1 MRLKRP
7 SYKGMSLRLFFT
19 VPVLLLFIFTA
30 GLVSLI
36 SYLNGQQAALH
47 YGQKLAD
54 QISLRINS
62 HLQYLL
68 EVPKTVLD
76 SALQSIDSGMLDL
89 QSEQDVAR
97 FMAVQIR
104 TAPYLTYASVGF
116 ANGRYLGVNRDAAN
130 GLLTVISSMQQQEL
144 IRVRYTL
151 QESGLPGAALE
162 QGLPY
167 DVRTRSWFQ
176 HALTQGKPAW
186 YPIYKYQSY
195 DGLGVGL
202 SAPVYSE
209 SGQLHAV
216 VAADISLRHLELYLQ
231 AQSVEQQGLIFITD
245 PKGYLIAS
253 STKAALLSDQGA
265 VVHQLLASE
274 SEDSLLQSA
283 ALVLDKQGE
292 SKGQLQ
298 FEHASQHYLLNVT
311 EFNDPLGL
319 TLRIMVVIPQQQLM
333 SFVDE
338 NSLQALWLILLA
350 VIVGALLIFVL
361 SRKLVQP
368 IEALHRRADQLAS
381 GDRTDIN
388 LYQTPVFELNGLIH
402 SFDVMATRLSD
413 AFVQLE
419 QKVEQGTASL
429 DRLSL
434 VVSRTSNGVIVTDS
448 QGYIEWVNPAFERLS
463 GCKGSYLNG
472 KTITQVLAQQKTEAT
487 SLQRIHQAITAGSGY
502 SEELFWSSASGQTC
516 WLSLECDA
524 VFGEQG
530 QLTGFVVIFLDI
542 SSRKKS
548 ESEEKESQSRTAR
561 QRSTLAQL
569 VVDDAVASGDGLA
582 FAKNLVRATS
592 LAIVCSRVSVWMLS
606 EHGDEMFCLALH
618 QSEGEQQLGQLLLRR
633 ADYPNY
639 FAAVASRGWICAND
653 AIHDPATSEF
663 AEIYLKPLGISSML
677 DAGII
682 IAGKVVGV
690 LCLEHIG
697 PKRQWHSDEEAFVS
711 AIAAVM
717 AQTLSVAQRKDAEQ
731 ISKEYAQHTQTI
743 LNNVVDGIITID
755 ENGRIASMNPAAQT
769 LFRCKAEDF
778 LGHYA
783 TNLLPP
789 AARQLQDQQQAY
801 LPTPGVKPQLG
812 CNRELDGLRADGSI
826 FAMEMALS
834 VIRRQG
840 RLIYICTVRDISD
853 RKRIERLKNE
863 FVSTVSH
870 ELRTPLTSIT
880 GALGLLHGGAMGDMP
895 EKTTSLIGIAYKN
908 CQRLTLLINDLLDIE
923 KIAAGKMQFDLKT
936 ELVLPLIQ
944 QALDA
949 NKMMAQE
956 RHIHLRIQTVITD
969 CSIRVDA
976 KRFIQ
981 VLSNFLSNAIKFSPA
996 AATVLV
1002 ELSLNEHMVR
1012 IAVIDQGPGI
1022 PEKFR
1027 DRIFQRFSQADASD
1041 TRQIDG
1047 TGLGLA
1053 ISKELVH
1060 GMNGLIGFES
1070 VEGEGATFYCCFTLA
1085 QD

>member
-1 MRLKRP
+1 MRLEHP
-7 SYKGMSLRLFFT
+7 SRKGMSLRLFFT
-19 VPVLLLFIFTA
+19 VPVLLLFVFTA
-30 GLVSLI
+30 GLVAVI
-36 SYLNGQQAALH
+36 SYVNGQQAALH
-47 YGQKLAD
+47 YGQRLAD

-62 HLQYLL
+62 HLHYLL
-68 EVPKTVLD
+68 NIPKTVLE
-76 SALQSIDSGMLDL
+76 STLQSIDSGILDL
-89 QSEQDVAR
+89 KSEHDLTR
-97 FMAVQIR
+97 YLTVQIR
-104 TAPYLTYASVGF
+104 HAPYLTYASVGF
-116 ANGRYLGVNRDAAN
+116 ADGRYLGINRDIAD
-130 GLLTVISSMQQQEL
+130 GQLTLISSMQQNL
-144 IRVRYTL
+144 VRVRYAI
-151 QESGLPGAALE
+151 QNSGLPGAALE
-162 QGLPY
+162 QGIPY

-176 HALTQGKPAW
+176 HAVQQGKTSW

-202 SAPVYSE
+202 AAPTYDS
-209 SGQLHAV
+209 SGQLQAV

-231 AQSVEQQGLIFITD
+231 AQSVEGDGLIFITD
-245 PKGYLIAS
+245 PQEHLIAS
-253 STKAALLSDQGA
+253 S
-265 VVHQLLASE
+265 VR
-274 SEDSLLQSA
+274 A
-283 ALVLDKQGE
+283 ALVAEKGLMGSLVKASQSENLLLQRAALILRQQQDSAGQSEFELDD
-292 SKGQLQ
+292 
-298 FEHASQHYLLNVT
+298 QHYLLNFN
-311 EFNDPLGL
+311 EFNDPQGL
-319 TLRIMVVIPQQQLM
+319 KLRIAVVLPQQQLM
-333 SFVDE
+333 GFVDE
-338 NSLQALWLILLA
+338 SSLQALWLILLA
-350 VIVGALLIFVL
+350 VLGGAVLIFIL

-368 IEALHRRADQLAS
+368 IEALHRSADQLAS
-381 GDRTDIN
+381 GDKSQAQLR
-388 LYQTPVFELNGLIH
+388 QTPVFELNGLIH
-402 SFDVMATRLSD
+402 SFDLMADKLSD
-413 AFVQLE
+413 AFAQLE
-419 QKVEQGTASL
+419 KKVEQGTASL

-448 QGYIEWVNPAFERLS
+448 QGCIEWVNPAFERLS
-463 GCKGSYLNG
+463 GCTAAYLNG
-472 KTITQVLAQQKTEAT
+472 KAITQVLAGQKMDAPV
-487 SLQRIHQAITAGSGY
+487 LQRIHQAFGIGAGF
-502 SEELFWSSASGQTC
+502 SEEVLCFNAEGQAC

-524 VFGEQG
+524 VFSEHS
-530 QLTGFVVIFLDI
+530 QLTGFVVICLDI
-542 SSRKKS
+542 SSRKRA
-548 ESEEKESQSRTAR
+548 ESEEKDSQNRTSR
-561 QRSTLAQL
+561 QRSTLTQL
-569 VVDDAVASGDGLA
+569 VMDDAVANGDSLA

-592 LAIVCSRVSVWMLS
+592 AAILCNRVSVWMLS
-606 EHGDEMFCLALH
+606 EQGDEMFCLALH
-618 QSEGEQQLGQLLLRR
+618 QHDGEQHLGQLILRQT
-633 ADYPNY
+633 DYPEY

-653 AIHDPATSEF
+653 AINDPATREF
-663 AEIYLKPLGISSML
+663 AEFYLKPLGISSML

-697 PKRQWHSDEEAFVS
+697 PKRQWHSDEEAFAS

-717 AQTLSVAQRKDAEQ
+717 AQTLSVSQRKDAEQ

-755 ENGRIASMNPAAQT
+755 ENGRIASMNPAAQA

-778 LGHYA
+778 LGRYA

-789 AARQLQDQQQAY
+789 VLRQHQESQQAY
-801 LPTPGVKPQLG
+801 VPTPGVKPLLG

-834 VIRRQG
+834 VVRRQG

-880 GALGLLHGGAMGDMP
+880 GALGLLHGGVMGDMP
-895 EKTTSLIGIAYKN
+895 EKVSSLVGIAYKN

-949 NKMMAQE
+949 NKVMAQE
-956 RHIHLRIQTVITD
+956 RHIQLSIQTTITD
-969 CSIRVDA
+969 ACIKVDA
-976 KRFIQ
+976 KRLIQ

-996 AATVLV
+996 AATVRV
-1002 ELSLNEHMVR
+1002 DLSLNEKLVC
-1012 IAVIDQGPGI
+1012 IAVSDQGPGI

-1041 TRQIDG
+1041 TRQTGG

-1053 ISKELVH
+1053 ISKELVQ
-1060 GMNGLIGFES
+1060 GMNGSIGFES
-1070 VEGEGATFYCCFTLA
+1070 VEGQGATFYCCFALV

>member
-1 MRLKRP
+1 
-7 SYKGMSLRLFFT
+7 
-19 VPVLLLFIFTA
+19 
-30 GLVSLI
+30 
-36 SYLNGQQAALH
+36 
-47 YGQKLAD
+47 
-54 QISLRINS
+54 
-62 HLQYLL
+62 
-68 EVPKTVLD
+68 
-76 SALQSIDSGMLDL
+76 
-89 QSEQDVAR
+89 
-97 FMAVQIR
+97 
-104 TAPYLTYASVGF
+104 
-116 ANGRYLGVNRDAAN
+116 
-130 GLLTVISSMQQQEL
+130 
-144 IRVRYTL
+144 
-151 QESGLPGAALE
+151 
-162 QGLPY
+162 
-167 DVRTRSWFQ
+167 
-176 HALTQGKPAW
+176 
-186 YPIYKYQSY
+186 
-195 DGLGVGL
+195 
-202 SAPVYSE
+202 
-209 SGQLHAV
+209 
-216 VAADISLRHLELYLQ
+216 
-231 AQSVEQQGLIFITD
+231 
-245 PKGYLIAS
+245 
-253 STKAALLSDQGA
+253 
-265 VVHQLLASE
+265 
-274 SEDSLLQSA
+274 
-283 ALVLDKQGE
+283 
-292 SKGQLQ
+292 
-298 FEHASQHYLLNVT
+298 
-311 EFNDPLGL
+311 
-319 TLRIMVVIPQQQLM
+319 
-333 SFVDE
+333 
-338 NSLQALWLILLA
+338 
-350 VIVGALLIFVL
+350 
-361 SRKLVQP
+361 
-368 IEALHRRADQLAS
+368 
-381 GDRTDIN
+381 
-388 LYQTPVFELNGLIH
+388 
-402 SFDVMATRLSD
+402 
-413 AFVQLE
+413 
-419 QKVEQGTASL
+419 
-429 DRLSL
+429 
-434 VVSRTSNGVIVTDS
+434 
-448 QGYIEWVNPAFERLS
+448 
-463 GCKGSYLNG
+463 
-472 KTITQVLAQQKTEAT
+472 
-487 SLQRIHQAITAGSGY
+487 
-502 SEELFWSSASGQTC
+502 
-516 WLSLECDA
+516 
-524 VFGEQG
+524 
-530 QLTGFVVIFLDI
+530 
-542 SSRKKS
+542 
-548 ESEEKESQSRTAR
+548 
-561 QRSTLAQL
+561 
-569 VVDDAVASGDGLA
+569 
-582 FAKNLVRATS
+582 
-592 LAIVCSRVSVWMLS
+592 MLS

-663 AEIYLKPLGISSML
+663 AELYLKPLGISSML

-789 AARQLQDQQQAY
+789 VTRQLQEPQQAY
-801 LPTPGVKPQLG
+801 LPTPGIKPLLG

-936 ELVLPLIQ
+936 EPVLPLIQ

-969 CSIRVDA
+969 ASIRVDA

-996 AATVLV
+996 AATVLI
-1002 ELSLNEHMVR
+1002 ELSQNEQMVR

-1041 TRQIDG
+1041 TRQIGG

-1060 GMNGLIGFES
+1060 GMKGLIGFES
-1070 VEGEGATFYCCFTLA
+1070 LEGEGATFYCCFALA

>member
-7 SYKGMSLRLFFT
+7 SHKGMSLRLFFT
-19 VPVLLLFIFTA
+19 VPVLLLFVLTA
-30 GLVSLI
+30 GLISLI
-36 SYLNGQQAALH
+36 SYSNGQQAALH

-54 QISLRINS
+54 QISLRVNS

-68 EVPKTVLD
+68 AIPKTVLD
-76 SALQSIDSGMLDL
+76 STLQSIDSGMLDL
-89 QSEQDVAR
+89 TSEQDLAR
-97 FMAVQIR
+97 FMTLQIR
-104 TAPYLTYASVGF
+104 SAPYLTYVSAGF
-116 ANGRYLGVNRDAAN
+116 SNGRYLGVNRDV
-130 GLLTVISSMQQQEL
+130 GDGQLTLISSLNQQDL
-144 IRVRYTL
+144 VRVRYTL
-151 QESGLPGAALE
+151 QEIGLPGAALE
-162 QGLPY
+162 QGIPY
-167 DVRTRSWFQ
+167 DVRTRSWFK
-176 HALTQGKPAW
+176 HAVQQGKPSW

-195 DGLGVGL
+195 EGLGVGL
-202 SAPVYSE
+202 AAPSFDS
-209 SGQLHAV
+209 SGQLQAV

-231 AQSVEQQGLIFITD
+231 AQSVEGQGLIFITD
-245 PKGYLIAS
+245 PEGHLIAS
-253 STKAALLSDQGA
+253 SAGAALLSELGIGTT
-265 VVHQLLASE
+265 QLIASR
-274 SEDSLLQSA
+274 SENPLIQSA
-283 ALVLDKQGE
+283 AAALHGKAAAAGQQQLELDG
-292 SKGQLQ
+292 L
-298 FEHASQHYLLNVT
+298 HYVVNVT
-311 EFNDPLGL
+311 EFNDPQGL
-319 TLRIMVVIPQQQLM
+319 KLRIAVVLPQQQLM

-350 VIVGALLIFVL
+350 VIIGALLIFVL

-368 IEALHRRADQLAS
+368 IEALHHHADLLAS
-381 GDRTDIN
+381 GDRTDFS
-388 LYQTPVFELNGLIH
+388 LYQTPVFELNGLIQ
-402 SFDVMATRLSD
+402 SFALMATKLSD

-419 QKVEQGTASL
+419 HKVEQGTASL

-434 VVSRTSNGVIVTDS
+434 VVSRTSNGVIVTDP
-448 QGYIEWVNPAFERLS
+448 QGYIEWVNPAYERLS
-463 GCKGSYLNG
+463 GHKASYLNSLA
-472 KTITQVLAQQKTEAT
+472 ITQVLACQKADAAV
-487 SLQRIHQAITAGSGY
+487 LQRIHQAIVMGTGF
-502 SEELFWSSASGQTC
+502 SEELLCCGVSGQAC

-524 VFGEQG
+524 VFSEQG
-530 QLTGFVVIFLDI
+530 QLTGFVVICLDI
-542 SSRKKS
+542 SSRKTA
-548 ESEEKESQSRTAR
+548 ETAEKDSQSRTAR
-561 QRSTLAQL
+561 QRITLAQL
-569 VVDDAVASGDGLA
+569 VVDEAVANGDSLA
-582 FAKNLVRATS
+582 FATSLVRLTARAV
-592 LAIVCSRVSVWMLS
+592 LCNRVSVWMLS
-606 EHGDEMFCLALH
+606 EQGDEMFCLALH
-618 QSEGEQQLGQLLLRR
+618 QNEGQQQFGQLLLRQ
-633 ADYPNY
+633 ADYPQY
-639 FAAVASRGWICAND
+639 FDAVASRGWICAND

-663 AEIYLKPLGISSML
+663 AELYLKPLGISSML

-697 PKRQWHSDEEAFVS
+697 PKRQWHSDEEAFAS

-789 AARQLQDQQQAY
+789 VLRQHQESNQAF
-801 LPTPGVKPQLG
+801 LPTPRVKPMLG

-880 GALGLLHGGAMGDMP
+880 GALGLLHAGVMGDMP
-895 EKTTSLIGIAYKN
+895 EKVSSLISIAYKN

-949 NKMMAQE
+949 NKMMAQD
-956 RHIHLRIQTVITD
+956 RHIQLHIQTSVTNACIK
-969 CSIRVDA
+969 VDA

-996 AATVLV
+996 AATVV
-1002 ELSLNEHMVR
+1002 VQLSLNEEMVR
-1012 IAVIDQGPGI
+1012 IAVVDQGPGI

-1041 TRQIDG
+1041 TRQTGG

-1070 VEGEGATFYCCFTLA
+1070 VERQGATFYCCFALT
-1085 QD
+1085 QN

>member
-7 SYKGMSLRLFFT
+7 SHNGTSLRLFFT
-19 VPVLLLFIFTA
+19 VPVLLLFILTT
-30 GLVSLI
+30 GLISLI
-36 SYLNGQQAALH
+36 SYVNGQQAALL

-54 QISLRINS
+54 QISLRVNS

-68 EVPKTVLD
+68 AVPKTVLD
-76 SALQSIDSGMLDL
+76 STLQSIDSGVLDL
-89 QSEQDVAR
+89 QSEQDLAR
-97 FMAVQIR
+97 FMTVQIR
-104 TAPYLTYASVGF
+104 SAPYLTYASAGF
-116 ANGRYLGVNRDAAN
+116 ANGRYLGINRDVAD
-130 GLLTVISSMQQQEL
+130 GQLTLISSMQQQEL
-144 IRVRYTL
+144 VRVRYTL
-151 QESGLPGAALE
+151 QGVGLPGAALE
-162 QGLPY
+162 QGIPY
-167 DVRTRSWFQ
+167 DVRTRSWFK
-176 HALTQGKPAW
+176 HAVQQGKPSW

-195 DGLGVGL
+195 EGLGVGL
-202 SAPVYSE
+202 AAPVFDSG
-209 SGQLHAV
+209 GQLKAV

-231 AQSVEQQGLIFITD
+231 AHSVEGKGLIFIMD
-245 PKGYLIAS
+245 AQGYLIAS
-253 STKAALLSDQGA
+253 SAKAALSSEQGL
-265 VVHQLLASE
+265 VTTQLLASQ
-274 SEDSLLQSA
+274 SENPLIQHAAVALGGEHSSA
-283 ALVLDKQGE
+283 
-292 SKGQLQ
+292 GQLQ
-298 FEHASQHYLLNVT
+298 FELDDQHYLLNQT
-311 EFNDPLGL
+311 EFSDPQGL
-319 TLRIMVVIPQQQLM
+319 KLRIAVVLPQQQLM

-350 VIVGALLIFVL
+350 VIVGAVLIFVL

-381 GDRTDIN
+381 GDRADVH
-388 LYQTPVFELNGLIH
+388 LYQTPVFELNGLLR
-402 SFDVMATRLSD
+402 SFDLMAAKLSD
-413 AFVQLE
+413 AFVKLE
-419 QKVEQGTASL
+419 EKVEQGTASL

-434 VVSRTSNGVIVTDS
+434 VVSRTSNGVIVADS
-448 QGYIEWVNPAFERLS
+448 QGCIEWVNPAFERLS
-463 GCKGSYLNG
+463 GCKSSALHG
-472 KTITQVLAQQKTEAT
+472 KAITQVLAQKKTEAAA
-487 SLQRIHQAITAGSGY
+487 LQRIHKAISAGVGY
-502 SEELFWSSASGQTC
+502 SEELLWYNASDQAC

-524 VFGEQG
+524 VSNDHG

-548 ESEEKESQSRTAR
+548 ESAEKDSQNRTER

-569 VVDDAVASGDGLA
+569 VIDDAAASGDSLA
-582 FAKNLVRATS
+582 FAKNLVRATAQ
-592 LAIVCSRVSVWMLS
+592 AIMCNRVSVWMLS
-606 EHGDEMFCLALH
+606 EQGDEMFCLALH
-618 QSEGEQQLGQLLLRR
+618 QSEGEQQFGQLLLRR
-633 ADYPNY
+633 ADYPQY

-653 AIHDPATSEF
+653 AINDPATKEF
-663 AEIYLKPLGISSML
+663 AGLYLKPLGISSML
-677 DAGII
+677 DAGIM

-755 ENGRIASMNPAAQT
+755 ENGRIASMNPAAQV
-769 LFRCKAEDF
+769 LFRCKAEDL

-783 TNLLPP
+783 THLLPP
-789 AARQLQDQQQAY
+789 ALRQHQESQHAF
-801 LPTPGVKPQLG
+801 LPTPGVKPLLG
-812 CNRELDGLRADGSI
+812 CNRELDGLRTDGSI
-826 FAMEMALS
+826 FSMEMALS

-880 GALGLLHGGAMGDMP
+880 GALGLLQGGAMGDMA
-895 EKTTSLIGIAYKN
+895 EKVGSLISIAYKN

-923 KIAAGKMQFDLKT
+923 KIAAGKMQFDLKA

-949 NKMMAQE
+949 NKVMAQE
-956 RHIHLRIQTVITD
+956 RHIQLTIQTTVTD
-969 CSIRVDA
+969 ASIKVDA

-996 AATVLV
+996 AAIVVV
-1002 ELSLNEHMVR
+1002 ELSLMDKLVR
-1012 IAVIDQGPGI
+1012 VAVTDHGPGI
-1022 PEKFR
+1022 PDKFR

-1041 TRQIDG
+1041 TRQTGG

-1053 ISKELVH
+1053 ISKELVY
-1060 GMNGLIGFES
+1060 GMNGVIGFES
-1070 VEGEGATFYCCFTLA
+1070 TEGKGATFYCCFTLTP
-1085 QD
+1085 D

>member
-7 SYKGMSLRLFFT
+7 SHNGMSLRLFFT
-19 VPVLLLFIFTA
+19 VPVLLLFILTA

-54 QISLRINS
+54 QISLRVNS

-68 EVPKTVLD
+68 AAPKTVLD
-76 SALQSIDSGMLDL
+76 STLQSIDSGILDL
-89 QSEQDVAR
+89 QSEQDLAR
-97 FMAVQIR
+97 FMTVQIR
-104 TAPYLTYASVGF
+104 SAPYLTYVSAGF
-116 ANGRYLGVNRDAAN
+116 ANGRYLGVNRDV
-130 GLLTVISSMQQQEL
+130 GDGQLTLISSMNQQDL
-144 IRVRYTL
+144 VRVRYTL
-151 QESGLPGAALE
+151 QEVGLPGAALE
-162 QGLPY
+162 QGIPY

-176 HALTQGKPAW
+176 YAVQQGKPSW

-202 SAPVYSE
+202 AAPTYDQ
-209 SGQLHAV
+209 SGQLQAV
-216 VAADISLRHLELYLQ
+216 IAADISLSHLELYLQ
-231 AQSVEQQGLIFITD
+231 AQLVEGNGMIFITD
-245 PKGYLIAS
+245 RRGYLIAS
-253 STKAALLSDQGA
+253 SIQAPLITKSGA
-265 VVHQLLASE
+265 VITQVMASQ
-274 SEDSLLQSA
+274 SGHPLLQLAAATLSRQKHSA
-283 ALVLDKQGE
+283 GQQQLELDD
-292 SKGQLQ
+292 
-298 FEHASQHYLLNVT
+298 QHYLLNFT
-311 EFNDPLGL
+311 EFSDPQGL
-319 TLRIMVVIPQQQLM
+319 KLHIAVVLPQQPLM

-368 IEALHRRADQLAS
+368 IEALHRRADLLAS
-381 GDRTDIN
+381 GDRTDFE
-388 LYQTPVFELNGLIH
+388 LYQTPVFELNGLIQ
-402 SFDVMATRLSD
+402 SFDLMATKLSD
-413 AFVQLE
+413 AFSQLE
-419 QKVEQGTASL
+419 HKVEQGTASL

-434 VVSRTSNGVIVTDS
+434 VVSRTSNGVIVTNPE
-448 QGYIEWVNPAFERLS
+448 GLIEWVNPAYERLS
-463 GCKGSYLNG
+463 GYKATYLQS
-472 KTITQVLAQQKTEAT
+472 KAITQVLANQKADALV
-487 SLQRIHQAITAGSGY
+487 LQRIHQAISGSSGF
-502 SEELFWSSASGQTC
+502 SEELLCYGASGQAC

-524 VFGEQG
+524 VFSEQG
-530 QLTGFVVIFLDI
+530 QLTGFVVICLDI

-548 ESEEKESQSRTAR
+548 ESAEKDSQDRTLR

-569 VVDDAVASGDGLA
+569 VVDEAVASGDSLA
-582 FAKNLVRATS
+582 FAKHLVRSTS
-592 LAIVCSRVSVWMLS
+592 SAILCNRVSVWMLS
-606 EHGDEMFCLALH
+606 EQGDEMFCLALH
-618 QSEGEQQLGQLLLRR
+618 QNEGEQQLGQLLLRR
-633 ADYPNY
+633 ADYPRY
-639 FAAVASRGWICAND
+639 FSAVASRGWICAND
-653 AIHDPATSEF
+653 AISDPATSEF
-663 AEIYLKPLGISSML
+663 AELYLKPLGISSML

-697 PKRQWHSDEEAFVS
+697 AQRQWHSDEEAFVS

-755 ENGRIASMNPAAQT
+755 ENGRIASMNPAAQD

-783 TNLLPP
+783 TNLLPTVL
-789 AARQLQDQQQAY
+789 RQNQESQQAY
-801 LPTPGVKPQLG
+801 LPTPGVKPLLG
-812 CNRELDGLRADGSI
+812 SNRELDGLRADGSI

-853 RKRIERLKNE
+853 RKRMERLKNE

-880 GALGLLHGGAMGDMP
+880 GALGLLHAGVMGDMP
-895 EKTTSLIGIAYKN
+895 DKVSSLISIAYKN

-949 NKMMAQE
+949 NKMMAQD
-956 RHIHLRIQTVITD
+956 RHIGLSIKAITPEV
-969 CSIRVDA
+969 CIRVDA
-976 KRFIQ
+976 KRLIQ

-996 AATVLV
+996 AATVVV
-1002 ELSLNEHMVR
+1002 ELSLNEQMVR
-1012 IAVIDQGPGI
+1012 IAVIDQGPGV
-1022 PEKFR
+1022 PEAFR
-1027 DRIFQRFSQADASD
+1027 DCIFQRFSQADASD
-1041 TRQIDG
+1041 TRQTGG

-1060 GMNGLIGFES
+1060 GMNGFIGFES
-1070 VEGEGATFYCCFTLA
+1070 VEGQGATFYCCFALA

>member
-1 MRLKRP
+1 MRLNRLP
-7 SYKGMSLRLFFT
+7 HKGMSLRLFFT

-30 GLVSLI
+30 GLISLI
-36 SYLNGQQAALH
+36 SYVNGQQAALH

-54 QISLRINS
+54 QISLRVNS

-68 EVPKTVLD
+68 AVPKTVLD
-76 SALQSIDSGMLDL
+76 STLQSIESGVLDL
-89 QSEQDVAR
+89 HSEQDLAR
-97 FMAVQIR
+97 YMTVQIR
-104 TAPYLTYASVGF
+104 SAPYLTYVSAGF
-116 ANGRYLGVNRDAAN
+116 ANGRYLGVNRDIGN
-130 GLLTVISSMQQQEL
+130 GQLTLISSMHQQKL
-144 IRVRYTL
+144 VRVRYTL
-151 QESGLPGAALE
+151 QAGGLPGAALE
-162 QGLPY
+162 QGIPY

-176 HALTQGKPAW
+176 HAVQQGKPSW

-195 DGLGVGL
+195 EGLGVGL
-202 SAPVYSE
+202 AAPTFDS
-209 SGQLHAV
+209 SGQLKAV
-216 VAADISLRHLELYLQ
+216 VAADISLSHLELYLQ
-231 AQSVEQQGLIFITD
+231 AQSVEGKGLIFILD
-245 PKGYLIAS
+245 PQGYLIAS
-253 STKAALLSDQGA
+253 SAKAALLSEEGLVTTQ
-265 VVHQLLASE
+265 VRASQ
-274 SEDSLLQSA
+274 SENLFIRNA
-283 ALVLDKQGE
+283 ALALSGTHSSE
-292 SKGQLQ
+292 GQLQ
-298 FEHASQHYLLNVT
+298 FELEGQDYLLNVT
-311 EFNDPLGL
+311 EFSDPQGL
-319 TLRIMVVIPQQQLM
+319 KLRIAVVLPQQPLM
-333 SFVDE
+333 NFVDE

-350 VIVGALLIFVL
+350 IIVGALLIFVL

-368 IEALHRRADQLAS
+368 IEALHRRADLLA
-381 GDRTDIN
+381 GGGKTDFE

-402 SFDVMATRLSD
+402 SFDLMANRLSN
-413 AFVQLE
+413 AFAQLE

-448 QGYIEWVNPAFERLS
+448 QGHIEWVNPAYERLS
-463 GCKGSYLNG
+463 GYKAGYLHG
-472 KTITQVLAQQKTEAT
+472 KAFTLILANQKADALV
-487 SLQRIHQAITAGSGY
+487 LQRIEQAILSGTGF
-502 SEELFWSSASGQTC
+502 SEELLWYGVADQAG

-524 VFGEQG
+524 VFSDQG
-530 QLTGFVVIFLDI
+530 QLTGFVVICLDI
-542 SSRKKS
+542 SGRKKS
-548 ESEEKESQSRTAR
+548 ETEEKDSQQRTER

-569 VVDDAVASGDGLA
+569 VMDEAAATGDGLA
-582 FAKNLVRATS
+582 FAKNLVRYTADAV
-592 LAIVCSRVSVWMLS
+592 LCNRVSVWMLS
-606 EHGDEMFCLALH
+606 EQGDEMFCLALH
-618 QSEGEQQLGQLLLRR
+618 QSEGESQSGQLLLRQ
-633 ADYPNY
+633 ADYPLY

-653 AIHDPATSEF
+653 AVNDPATSEF
-663 AEIYLKPLGISSML
+663 AEFYLKPLGISSML
-677 DAGII
+677 DAGIL

-717 AQTLSVAQRKDAEQ
+717 AQTLSVSQRKDAEQ

-755 ENGRIASMNPAAQT
+755 ENGRIASMNPAAQV
-769 LFRCKAEDF
+769 LFRCKAEDL

-783 TNLLPP
+783 TNLLP
-789 AARQLQDQQQAY
+789 AVLRQHQEPQQAY
-801 LPTPGVKPQLG
+801 LPTPGVKPLLG
-812 CNRELDGLRADGSI
+812 CNRELDGLRADGST
-826 FAMEMALS
+826 FSMEMALS

-880 GALGLLHGGAMGDMP
+880 GALGLLHGGAMGEMP
-895 EKTTSLIGIAYKN
+895 EKVSGLIGIAYKN

-923 KIAAGKMQFDLKT
+923 KIAAGKMQFDLKA

-949 NKMMAQE
+949 NKVMAQE
-956 RHIHLRIQTVITD
+956 RHIQLSIQTEVTEACIK
-969 CSIRVDA
+969 VDA

-996 AATVLV
+996 AATVSV
-1002 ELSLNEHMVR
+1002 ELSQSEKLVR

-1027 DRIFQRFSQADASD
+1027 DRIFLRFSQADASD
-1041 TRQIDG
+1041 TRQTGG

-1053 ISKELVH
+1053 ISKELVQ
-1060 GMNGLIGFES
+1060 GMNGLIGFDS
-1070 VEGEGATFYCCFTLA
+1070 VEGEGATFYCCFALV

>member
-1 MRLKRP
+1 MRSKRP
-7 SYKGMSLRLFFT
+7 SHKGMSLRLFFT
-19 VPVLLLFIFTA
+19 VPVLLLFILTA

-54 QISLRINS
+54 QISLRVNS

-68 EVPKTVLD
+68 AVPKTVLD
-76 SALQSIDSGMLDL
+76 STLQSIDSGILDL
-89 QSEQDVAR
+89 QSEQDLAR
-97 FMAVQIR
+97 FLTVQIR
-104 TAPYLTYASVGF
+104 SAPYLTYVSAGF
-116 ANGRYLGVNRDAAN
+116 ANGRYLGVNRDV
-130 GLLTVISSMQQQEL
+130 GHGQLTLISSMNQQDL
-144 IRVRYTL
+144 VRVRYTL
-151 QESGLPGAALE
+151 QEVGLPGAALE
-162 QGLPY
+162 QGIPY

-176 HALTQGKPAW
+176 YAVQQGKPSW

-202 SAPVYSE
+202 AAPTYDQ
-209 SGQLHAV
+209 SGQLQAV
-216 VAADISLRHLELYLQ
+216 IAADISLSHLELYLQ
-231 AQSVEQQGLIFITD
+231 AQPVEGNGMIFITD
-245 PKGYLIAS
+245 LQGYLIAS
-253 STKAALLSDQGA
+253 SIQAPLVTERGAMITQLMASQSEHPLLQQAAAALSSQKHSAGQQ
-265 VVHQLLASE
+265 QLE
-274 SEDSLLQSA
+274 
-283 ALVLDKQGE
+283 LDD
-292 SKGQLQ
+292 
-298 FEHASQHYLLNVT
+298 QHYLLNFT
-311 EFNDPLGL
+311 EFSDPQGL
-319 TLRIMVVIPQQQLM
+319 KLRIAVVLPQQPLM

-338 NSLQALWLILLA
+338 NSLHALWLILLA

-368 IEALHRRADQLAS
+368 IEALHRRADLLAS
-381 GDRTDIN
+381 GDRTDFE
-388 LYQTPVFELNGLIH
+388 LYQTPVFELNGLIQ
-402 SFDVMATRLSD
+402 SFGLMATKLSN
-413 AFVQLE
+413 AFSQLE
-419 QKVEQGTASL
+419 HKVEQGTASL

-434 VVSRTSNGVIVTDS
+434 VVSRTSNGVIVANAE
-448 QGYIEWVNPAFERLS
+448 GLIEWVNPAYERLS
-463 GCKGSYLNG
+463 GYKADYLQS
-472 KTITQVLAQQKTEAT
+472 KAIIQVLANQKADALV
-487 SLQRIHQAITAGSGY
+487 LQRIHQAISGSSGF
-502 SEELFWSSASGQTC
+502 SEELLCYSASGQAC

-524 VFGEQG
+524 VFSEQG
-530 QLTGFVVIFLDI
+530 QLTGFVLICLDI

-548 ESEEKESQSRTAR
+548 ESAEKDSQDRTLR

-569 VVDDAVASGDGLA
+569 VVDEAVASGDSLA
-582 FAKNLVRATS
+582 FAKHLVRSTS
-592 LAIVCSRVSVWMLS
+592 SAILCNRVSVWMLS
-606 EHGDEMFCLALH
+606 EQGDEMFCLALH
-618 QSEGEQQLGQLLLRR
+618 QNEGEQQLGQLLLRR
-633 ADYPNY
+633 ADYPRY
-639 FAAVASRGWICAND
+639 FSAVASRGWICAND
-653 AIHDPATSEF
+653 AINDPATSEF
-663 AEIYLKPLGISSML
+663 AELYLKPLGISSML

-682 IAGKVVGV
+682 IAGKVVGI

-697 PKRQWHSDEEAFVS
+697 PQRQWHSDEEAFVS

-755 ENGRIASMNPAAQT
+755 ENGRIASMNPAAQD

-783 TNLLPP
+783 TNLLP
-789 AARQLQDQQQAY
+789 AVLRQNQESQQAY
-801 LPTPGVKPQLG
+801 LPTPGVKPLLG

-880 GALGLLHGGAMGDMP
+880 GALGLLHAGVMGDMP
-895 EKTTSLIGIAYKN
+895 EKVSSLISIAYKN

-949 NKMMAQE
+949 NKMMAQD
-956 RHIHLRIQTVITD
+956 RHIQLSIKAIMTEV
-969 CSIRVDA
+969 CIRVDA

-996 AATVLV
+996 AATVVV
-1002 ELSLNEHMVR
+1002 ELSLNEQMVR
-1012 IAVIDQGPGI
+1012 IAVIDQGPGV

-1027 DRIFQRFSQADASD
+1027 ARIFQRFSQADASD
-1041 TRQIDG
+1041 TRQTGG

-1060 GMNGLIGFES
+1060 GMNGFIGFES
-1070 VEGEGATFYCCFTLA
+1070 VEGQGATFYCCFALA

>member
-1 MRLKRP
+1 M
-7 SYKGMSLRLFFT
+7 
-19 VPVLLLFIFTA
+19 LFILTA

-54 QISLRINS
+54 QISLRVNS

-68 EVPKTVLD
+68 AAPKTVLD
-76 SALQSIDSGMLDL
+76 STLQSIDSGILDL
-89 QSEQDVAR
+89 QSEQDLAR
-97 FMAVQIR
+97 FMTVQIR
-104 TAPYLTYASVGF
+104 SAPYLTYVSAGF
-116 ANGRYLGVNRDAAN
+116 ANGRYLGVNRDV
-130 GLLTVISSMQQQEL
+130 GDGQLTLISSMNQQDL
-144 IRVRYTL
+144 VRVRYTL
-151 QESGLPGAALE
+151 QEVGLPGAALE
-162 QGLPY
+162 QGIPY

-176 HALTQGKPAW
+176 YAVQQGKPSW

-202 SAPVYSE
+202 AAPTYDQ
-209 SGQLHAV
+209 SGQLQAV
-216 VAADISLRHLELYLQ
+216 IAADISLSHLELYLQ
-231 AQSVEQQGLIFITD
+231 AQLVEGNGMIFITD
-245 PKGYLIAS
+245 RRGYLIAS
-253 STKAALLSDQGA
+253 SIQAPLITKSGA
-265 VVHQLLASE
+265 VITQVMASQ
-274 SEDSLLQSA
+274 SGHPLLQLAAATLSRQKHSA
-283 ALVLDKQGE
+283 GQQQLELDD
-292 SKGQLQ
+292 
-298 FEHASQHYLLNVT
+298 QHYLLNFT
-311 EFNDPLGL
+311 EFSDPQGL
-319 TLRIMVVIPQQQLM
+319 KLHIAVVLPQQPLM

-368 IEALHRRADQLAS
+368 IEALHRRADLLAS
-381 GDRTDIN
+381 GDRTDFE
-388 LYQTPVFELNGLIH
+388 LYQTPVFELNGLIQ
-402 SFDVMATRLSD
+402 SFDLMATKLSD
-413 AFVQLE
+413 AFSQLE
-419 QKVEQGTASL
+419 HKVEQGTASL

-434 VVSRTSNGVIVTDS
+434 VVSRTSNGVIVTNPE
-448 QGYIEWVNPAFERLS
+448 GLIEWVNPAYERLS
-463 GCKGSYLNG
+463 GYKATYLQS
-472 KTITQVLAQQKTEAT
+472 KAITQVLANQKADALV
-487 SLQRIHQAITAGSGY
+487 LQRIHQAISGSSGF
-502 SEELFWSSASGQTC
+502 SEELLCYGASGQAC

-524 VFGEQG
+524 VFSEQG
-530 QLTGFVVIFLDI
+530 QLTGFVVICLDI

-548 ESEEKESQSRTAR
+548 ESAEKDSQDRTLR

-569 VVDDAVASGDGLA
+569 VVDEAVASGDSLA
-582 FAKNLVRATS
+582 FAKHLVRSTS
-592 LAIVCSRVSVWMLS
+592 SAILCNRVSVWMLS
-606 EHGDEMFCLALH
+606 EQGDEMFCLALH
-618 QSEGEQQLGQLLLRR
+618 QNEGEQQLGQLLLRR
-633 ADYPNY
+633 ADYPRY
-639 FAAVASRGWICAND
+639 FSAVASRGWICAND
-653 AIHDPATSEF
+653 AINDPATSEF
-663 AEIYLKPLGISSML
+663 AELYLKPLGISSML

-697 PKRQWHSDEEAFVS
+697 AQRQWHSDEEAFVS

-755 ENGRIASMNPAAQT
+755 ENGRIASMNPAAQD

-783 TNLLPP
+783 TNLLPTVL
-789 AARQLQDQQQAY
+789 RQNQESQQAY
-801 LPTPGVKPQLG
+801 LPTPGVKPLLG
-812 CNRELDGLRADGSI
+812 SNRELDGLRADGSI

-853 RKRIERLKNE
+853 RKRMERLKNE

-880 GALGLLHGGAMGDMP
+880 GALGLLHAGVMGDMP
-895 EKTTSLIGIAYKN
+895 DKVSSLISIAYKN

-949 NKMMAQE
+949 NKMMAQD
-956 RHIHLRIQTVITD
+956 RHIGLSIKAITPEV
-969 CSIRVDA
+969 CIRVDA
-976 KRFIQ
+976 KRLIQ

-996 AATVLV
+996 AATVVV
-1002 ELSLNEHMVR
+1002 ELSQNEQMVR
-1012 IAVIDQGPGI
+1012 IAVIDQGPGV
-1022 PEKFR
+1022 PEAFR

-1041 TRQIDG
+1041 TRQTGG

-1060 GMNGLIGFES
+1060 GMNGFIGFES
-1070 VEGEGATFYCCFTLA
+1070 VEGQGATFYCCFALA

>member
-1 MRLKRP
+1 MRLNRP
-7 SYKGMSLRLFFT
+7 LYNGMSLRLFFT
-19 VPVLLLFIFTA
+19 VPVLLLFILTA
-30 GLVSLI
+30 GLISLI
-36 SYLNGQQAALH
+36 SYLNGQQAAVH

-54 QISLRINS
+54 QISTRINS
-62 HLQYLL
+62 HLGYLL
-68 EVPKTVLD
+68 SVPKTVLD
-76 SALQSIDSGMLDL
+76 STMQAIDSGVVDL
-89 QSEQDVAR
+89 ASEHDLAK
-97 FMAVQIR
+97 FMALHSR
-104 TAPYLTYASVGF
+104 NSPYLTYVSMGF
-116 ANGRYLGVNRDAAN
+116 ANGRYLGINRDVAT
-130 GLLTVISSMQQQEL
+130 GQLTLLSSMQQQEL
-144 IRVRYTL
+144 VRVRYTL
-151 QESGLPGAALE
+151 HELGVPGAALE
-162 QGLPY
+162 QGIPY
-167 DVRTRSWFQ
+167 DVRSRSWFQ
-176 HALTQGKPAW
+176 HALKQGKPSW

-195 DGLGVGL
+195 NGLGVGL
-202 SAPVYSE
+202 AAPTYDKT
-209 SGQLHAV
+209 GQLQAV
-216 VAADISLRHLELYLQ
+216 VAADISLRHLDLYLQ
-231 AQSVEQQGLIFITD
+231 AQPLEGKGLIFITD
-245 PKGYLIAS
+245 PTGYLIAS
-253 STKAALLSDQGA
+253 SAKTALLSEQGLE
-265 VVHQLLASE
+265 VNQLM
-274 SEDSLLQSA
+274 
-283 ALVLDKQGE
+283 
-292 SKGQLQ
+292 
-298 FEHASQHYLLNVT
+298 ASQSEHPLIRAAAKLVQKNNQIPAQHKFEWEQQQYLLNLSQFT
-311 EFNDPLGL
+311 DPQGL
-319 TLRIMVVIPQQQLM
+319 QLKIAVIFPQQQLM

-338 NSLQALWLILLA
+338 NSLHALWLILLA
-350 VIVGALLIFVL
+350 IIIGALLIFVL

-368 IEALHRRADQLAS
+368 IEALHRRADLLAS
-381 GDRTDIN
+381 GEKAELT

-402 SFDVMATRLSD
+402 SFDLMATKLSD
-413 AFVQLE
+413 AFKQLE
-419 QKVEQGTASL
+419 HKVVQGTASL

-434 VVSRTSNGVIVTDS
+434 VVSRTSNGVIVTDP
-448 QGYIEWVNPAFERLS
+448 QGHIEWVNPAFERLF
-463 GCKGSYLNG
+463 GYKANVLQA
-472 KTITQVLAQQKTEAT
+472 KALTVVLANQKADALV
-487 SLQRIHQAITAGSGY
+487 LQRIGQAVAAGSGF
-502 SEELFWSSASGQTC
+502 SEELLCSDASGHAC

-524 VFGEQG
+524 VVGDQS
-530 QLTGFVVIFLDI
+530 QLTGFVVICLDI
-542 SSRKKS
+542 SGKKKS
-548 ESEEKESQSRTAR
+548 ESAEKDSQNRTSR

-569 VVDDAVASGDGLA
+569 VVDEAVASGDSLA
-582 FAKNLVRATS
+582 FAKNLVRATA
-592 LAIVCSRVSVWMLS
+592 LAVQCKRVSVWMMS
-606 EHGDEMFCLALH
+606 EQGDEMFCLALH
-618 QSEGEQQLGQLLLRR
+618 QEEGEQPMGQLLLRQ

-653 AIHDPATSEF
+653 AINDPATSEF
-663 AEIYLKPLGISSML
+663 AAVYLKPLGISSML

-755 ENGRIASMNPAAQT
+755 ENGRIASMNPAAVV

-789 AARQLQDQQQAY
+789 VLRQHQDPHQAY

-812 CNRELDGLRADGSI
+812 TSRELDGLRADGSI

-840 RLIYICTVRDISD
+840 RLIYICTVRDITD

-880 GALGLLHGGAMGDMP
+880 GALGLLHAGVIGEVP
-895 EKTTSLIGIAYKN
+895 EKVSSLISIAYKN

-923 KIAAGKMQFDLKT
+923 KIAAGKMQFDLKA

-956 RHIHLRIQTVITD
+956 RHIQLSIQTTATD
-969 CSIRVDA
+969 VCIRVDA

-996 AATVLV
+996 AATVV
-1002 ELSLNEHMVR
+1002 IQLSQNEQMVR
-1012 IAVIDQGPGI
+1012 IAVIDQGPGV
-1022 PEKFR
+1022 PDKFR

-1041 TRQIDG
+1041 TRQIGG

-1053 ISKELVH
+1053 ISKELVQ

-1070 VEGEGATFYCCFTLA
+1070 VEGQGATFYCCFALA
-1085 QD
+1085 GD